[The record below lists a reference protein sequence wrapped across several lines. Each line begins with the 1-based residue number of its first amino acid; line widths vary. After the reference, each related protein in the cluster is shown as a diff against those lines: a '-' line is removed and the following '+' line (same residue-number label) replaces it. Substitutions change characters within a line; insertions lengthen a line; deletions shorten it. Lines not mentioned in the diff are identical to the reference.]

1 MTTALVKIT
10 ADNKP
15 AKRAKPAKKSAKSA
29 KSAKKPAA
37 KKSAKAAKPAP
48 TDAMLDRVIDLVDD
62 ANDAI
67 CDLDDASVAD
77 TVDEYY
83 AAVAEASKK
92 LARVMRGMAAL
103 ASKLDPAAYAPA
115 QEKARQL
122 PVDAA
127 PKMMH

>member
-1 MTTALVKIT
+1 MTTALVKI

-103 ASKLDPAAYAPA
+103 ASKLDPAAYAAA

-122 PVDAA
+122 PVVAA